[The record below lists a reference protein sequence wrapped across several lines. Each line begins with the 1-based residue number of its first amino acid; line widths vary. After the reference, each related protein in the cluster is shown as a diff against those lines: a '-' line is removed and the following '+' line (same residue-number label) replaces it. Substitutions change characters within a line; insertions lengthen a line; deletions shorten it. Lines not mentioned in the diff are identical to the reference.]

1 MEPIRPAPLGART
14 GQASAQ
20 PSQARGWPVLLASL
34 MLGSLVLGGGCGS
47 SESAGPSNR
56 RIVVLMN
63 GNSPFWDAVAVGIRA
78 AEQELKLAGAGLTA
92 TLETNNATPQG
103 QIDKLRQFASQ
114 SDIVA
119 VGISATD
126 AANPAIIDE
135 MVRLRDKGV
144 HVLTIDSDIDR
155 EKFPEAR
162 FAFIGTD
169 SFAAGKELGI
179 AAQHLL
185 PDGGELVTFV
195 GRTSAQNA
203 IERVGGVIEG
213 AGAKFKALDN
223 MGDLNDRTKAQQNVR
238 DAIRNHPGLN
248 LLVGIWSYNAP
259 AIVDVVRELGVRD
272 RFKVVV
278 FDAEP
283 RAIED
288 MQDGQVDAMVVQ
300 NPFQMGYQGVRL
312 MKALVE
318 QDQATIAE
326 MLPNHG
332 QDGGDFYN
340 TGLKM
345 VVPDQG
351 STLTQELFGDTT
363 EFLRLGEFREW
374 LAKYNLQGS

>member
-1 MEPIRPAPLGART
+1 MPLQRVSLRWCALILALAGWT
-14 GQASAQ
+14 GCAQGPAQ
-20 PSQARGWPVLLASL
+20 PEV
-34 MLGSLVLGGGCGS
+34 
-47 SESAGPSNR
+47 R
-56 RIVVLMN
+56 RIVILMN

-78 AEQELKLAGAGLTA
+78 AEKDLDLAGAGLAA

-135 MVRLRDKGV
+135 MVRLRDQGV
-144 HVLTIDSDIDR
+144 HVVTIDSDIDR

-169 SFAAGKELGI
+169 SFEAGKELG
-179 AAQHLL
+179 AAARKLL
-185 PDGGELVTFV
+185 PEGGELVTFV

-203 IERVGGVIEG
+203 IDRVGGVVAG
-213 AGAKFKALDN
+213 AGDKFQALDN
-223 MGDLNDRTKAQQNVR
+223 MGDLNDRIKAQQNVR

-259 AIVDVVRELGVRD
+259 AIVDVVRELDVRPKY
-272 RFKVVV
+272 KVVV

-288 MQDGQVDAMVVQ
+288 MAAGQIDAMVVQ

-312 MKALVE
+312 MKALV
-318 QDQATIAE
+318 QADQGTVAE
-326 MLPNHG
+326 MLPKQG
-332 QDGGDFYN
+332 QPGGDFIN
-340 TGLKM
+340 TGIKL
-345 VVPDQG
+345 VVPDEG
-351 STLTQELFGDTT
+351 SPLVREDFAEST
-363 EFLRLGEFREW
+363 EFLPLSQFREW